1 MKSMKIFFLKNQLF
15 RQTRIVVGKTE
26 KISKFFCELFHKIK
40 FSTSL
45 YTKNRKFVY
54 RLLKYFEAYFLFYIL
69 VIIIFQTS
77 LFVCLFLNQSI
88 SLVSSFYFRTPFL
101 FSEHRNVTPDPKSFS
116 WLLVFIFNLLRIY
129 SPTIK

>member
-69 VIIIFQTS
+69 VIIIF
-77 LFVCLFLNQSI
+77 
-88 SLVSSFYFRTPFL
+88 
-101 FSEHRNVTPDPKSFS
+101 
-116 WLLVFIFNLLRIY
+116 
-129 SPTIK
+129 